1 VPSQRTRGGGDRL
14 VQQGANMEAKSGIGE
29 TPLQLSARLGRS
41 VTQQVLR
48 ELARIKCI
56 MRDAT
61 AARERTEQ
69 ARSQAAAVEAECEPS
84 TTQRS
89 SYPCAPPS
97 VEAAGPGTLR
107 KFLRRLRRLQLAHR
121 LRCFLQTRHA
131 GLLHCPLG
139 GRNECLARSP
149 RHDHIFWIRQYSS
162 RLLHCRLAPHHQL
175 SGLHIFWDRHN
186 SSRLGRHCIRRGTLC
201 RHLRGFFARSSP
213 SLPPSP

>member
-1 VPSQRTRGGGDRL
+1 
-14 VQQGANMEAKSGIGE
+14 MEAKSGIGE

-107 KFLRRLRRLQLAHR
+107 KFLGRLRRLLHCRHAGR
-121 LRCFLQTRHA
+121 PFRWHA

-149 RHDHIFWIRQYSS
+149 RHDHIFWTRQYSS
-162 RLLHCRLAPHHQL
+162 RLLHCRLACSTSPALWPPHFLGSPQQQPP
-175 SGLHIFWDRHN
+175 GCTLHSPQHTLPPSPRGYG
-186 SSRLGRHCIRRGTLC
+186 SRSPFPH
-201 RHLRGFFARSSP
+201 SSP

>member
-1 VPSQRTRGGGDRL
+1 MEAGALVPSQRTRGGGDRL

-56 MRDAT
+56 VRDAT

-107 KFLRRLRRLQLAHR
+107 KFLGRLRRLL
-121 LRCFLQTRHA
+121 
-131 GLLHCPLG
+131 
-139 GRNECLARSP
+139 
-149 RHDHIFWIRQYSS
+149 
-162 RLLHCRLAPHHQL
+162 
-175 SGLHIFWDRHN
+175 
-186 SSRLGRHCIRRGTLC
+186 
-201 RHLRGFFARSSP
+201 
-213 SLPPSP
+213 